1 MWPVTVAH
9 RIDKT
14 SPFYSM
20 GPREILTSKFELVV
34 TCEGI
39 NETNGNSVQVKII
52 KDFTL
57 ALITMLIR
65 NNFWVKISW
74 RA

>member
-1 MWPVTVAH
+1 LWPVTVAH

-39 NETNGNSVQVKII
+39 NETNGNSVQVKIFKI
-52 KDFTL
+52 LKDMTL
-57 ALITMLIR
+57 VFLIDM
-65 NNFWVKISW
+65 
-74 RA
+74 

>member
-57 ALITMLIR
+57 ALITMLIK
-65 NNFWVKISW
+65 NIF
-74 RA
+74 

>member
-1 MWPVTVAH
+1 LWPVTVAH

>member
-1 MWPVTVAH
+1 LWPVTVAH

-57 ALITMLIR
+57 ALITMLIK
-65 NNFWVKISW
+65 NIF
-74 RA
+74 